1 VTQSRA
7 QYPRESPDGTSLFY
21 LRDGALF
28 QSTLTGSDEKL
39 ILPSVYKWDYFP
51 VENGIYYTTL
61 PQQSA
66 FEIRFLDFATG
77 ASTVLTTYA
86 SREELGLSVSPDG
99 KTIIYSAE
107 SPEHGND
114 LVLFENFR

>member
-1 VTQSRA
+1 MW
-7 QYPRESPDGTSLFY
+7 
-21 LRDGALF
+21 
-28 QSTLTGSDEKL
+28 
-39 ILPSVYKWDYFP
+39 KWDYFP
-51 VENGIYYTTL
+51 VENGIYYTVA
-61 PQQSA
+61 PQQYS

-77 ASTVLTTYA
+77 ATTVTQQYM

-107 SPEHGND
+107 SLEHGND